1 MGGSLTLS
9 AATLLDVSYQ
19 SDTHWVFSFG
29 ESVFDELD
37 IGADVA
43 VKVLIE
49 SARLELGIKAPSD
62 FCSSHQ
68 YLDALE
74 Q

>member
-1 MGGSLTLS
+1 MGSSLTLS

-19 SDTHWVFSFG
+19 GDTHWVSAFG
-29 ESVFDELD
+29 KSVFDELD
-37 IGADVA
+37 IGVDIA

-49 SARLELGIKAPSD
+49 SARLELGIKTPSD

-74 Q
+74 

>member
-1 MGGSLTLS
+1 MGSSLTLC

-19 SDTHWVFSFG
+19 GDTHWVFAFG
-29 ESVFDELD
+29 EGVFDELD
-37 IGADVA
+37 IGVDVA

-49 SARLELGIKAPSD
+49 SARLELGIKASSD

>member
-1 MGGSLTLS
+1 MGSSLTLS
-9 AATLLDVSYQ
+9 AATILDVSYQ
-19 SDTHWVFSFG
+19 GDTHWVFAFG
-29 ESVFDELD
+29 EGVFDELY
-37 IGADVA
+37 IGVDVA
-43 VKVLIE
+43 IKVLIE
-49 SARLELGIKAPSD
+49 SARLELGIKAPSN

>member
-1 MGGSLTLS
+1 
-9 AATLLDVSYQ
+9 
-19 SDTHWVFSFG
+19 
-29 ESVFDELD
+29 
-37 IGADVA
+37 
-43 VKVLIE
+43 VLIE
-49 SARLELGIKAPSD
+49 SARLELGIKASSD

>member
-1 MGGSLTLS
+1 MGSSLTLS
-9 AATLLDVSYQ
+9 AATILDISYQ
-19 SDTHWVFSFG
+19 SDTHWVFAFG

-37 IGADVA
+37 IGVDIA
-43 VKVLIE
+43 VKVLIK

-68 YLDALE
+68 YIDALE